1 MGRPPHR
8 PHGEGCVMET
18 LLALVIVFAF
28 VVVVVFVVCP
38 IVIAFV
44 ESDVLSRI
52 IEFWKR
58 KLGGDA

>member
-1 MGRPPHR
+1 
-8 PHGEGCVMET
+8 MEM
-18 LLALVIVFAF
+18 LLAAVIALIFIL
-28 VVVVVFVVCP
+28 VVVFVVTP

-44 ESDVLSRI
+44 ESDVFGRL

>member
-1 MGRPPHR
+1 
-8 PHGEGCVMET
+8 MET

>member
-1 MGRPPHR
+1 M
-8 PHGEGCVMET
+8 MET

-28 VVVVVFVVCP
+28 VIVVTFVVTP

-44 ESDVLSRI
+44 ESDVFGRI